1 VVAAPAAVMATAA
14 LASTLDSSAALL
26 PSALKSEA
34 GEHSAAP
41 PPRPARTHPRRR
53 RWARHTAVWPSVAVG
68 GSARRLL
75 PALDCTMTFAQATPP
90 MKPPS

>member
-1 VVAAPAAVMATAA
+1 MVAAPAAVMATAA

-41 PPRPARTHPRRR
+41 HRVPPVRTPGDVSGRVVKQCG
-53 RWARHTAVWPSVAVG
+53 A
-68 GSARRLL
+68 
-75 PALDCTMTFAQATPP
+75 
-90 MKPPS
+90 